1 MKIDQKFIDDFLLKI
16 QEGVEAEQDKF
27 ELKSKWYDLNTNK
40 GCEELCKDVSAIA
53 NTTSYDEGLLIIGVD
68 KSKAKLANSPFASS
82 GIDDASKLRGIIVKR
97 IDRPPE
103 YSLEEIEVSDD
114 KGNNKI
120 LSVFRIH
127 PSYNKPH
134 ILKTYNDRQ
143 NYIPIR
149 KGTSINSANRDDLEI
164 MFYDRTKI
172 EPGNRIE
179 INVYRPSLVFR
190 SLEQQSKY
198 FITARAFLLLDNSGR
213 RPAAIAGS
221 KLTLSYKTDKPIKE
235 VFEGYL
241 WKFYNTLDQLGEH
254 KGQFP
259 VPIMLGSNKPIL
271 CELDYALEVQSKD
284 KSVAENLGV
293 QYKALNSYNFTV
305 SVETINQNEFLS
317 DTFYFLS

>member
-1 MKIDQKFIDDFLLKI
+1 MKIDQKFIDDLLLKI
-16 QEGVEAEQDKF
+16 QEGVEVEQDKF
-27 ELKSKWYDLNTNK
+27 ELKAKWYDLKTSI
-40 GCEELCKDVSAIA
+40 GCEELCKDISAIA
-53 NTTSYDEGLLIIGVD
+53 NTTSYDEGILIIGVD
-68 KSKAKLANSPFASS
+68 KSKAKLINSPFASS
-82 GIDDASKLRGIIVKR
+82 GIDDASKLRGIVVKR
-97 IDRPPE
+97 IDRPPD
-103 YSLEEIEVSDD
+103 YSLLEVQVKDN
-114 KGNNKI
+114 KGKDIVLSIIKI
-120 LSVFRIH
+120 P

-134 ILKTYNDRQ
+134 IIKNFKNRQ

-172 EPGNRIE
+172 EPDNRIE
-179 INVYRPSLVFR
+179 INFYRPSLVFR
-190 SLEQQSKY
+190 SLEHQSKY
-198 FITARAFLLLDNSGR
+198 FITARAFLFLDNSGR

-241 WKFYNTLDQLGEH
+241 WKFYNTLDQLGEQ

-284 KSVAENLGV
+284 ISVAENLRV
-293 QYKALNSYNFTV
+293 QYEALNSYNFTV

-317 DTFYFLS
+317 DNFYYSS